1 MKDIA
6 LITGTGR
13 GIGKALAKLLLIN
26 NYNVYGY
33 SRSNSIQHKN
43 FKFIKTDLSNLD
55 SIKKIQLPKVEF
67 SSKILMVNNA
77 ATIGEILPINIKSE
91 QHIIS
96 EYNLNI
102 ICPTILIK
110 KFINSYSNNKLLI
123 NISSGAANKA
133 IPAWSTYCTTKS
145 GLDML
150 TKVIT
155 EEKHNNLKAFSIYPG
170 VVDTDMQKN
179 IRTSEKKYFPLQQK
193 FIDYYKNNEL
203 LTTNN
208 VAHKLLQIIKK
219 SDDYS
224 ENIINL
230 SEL

>member
-1 MKDIA
+1 MKDLAI
-6 LITGTGR
+6 ITGTGR
-13 GIGKALAKLLLIN
+13 GIGKALAKLLLTN
-26 NYNVYGY
+26 NYTIYGY

-43 FKFIKTDLSNLD
+43 FKFIKTDLSNLE
-55 SIKKIQLPKVEF
+55 SIKKIQLPKAEL
-67 SSKILMVNNA
+67 SCNILMVNNA

-91 QHIIS
+91 QQIID

-102 ICPTILIK
+102 VCPTILIK

-123 NISSGAANKA
+123 NISSGAANNA
-133 IPAWSTYCTTKS
+133 IPAWATYCATKS

-155 EEKHNNLKAFSIYPG
+155 KERHNNLKVFSIYPG
-170 VVDTDMQKN
+170 VVDTDMQKT

-193 FIDYYKNNEL
+193 FIDYYKNNKL
-203 LTTNN
+203 YTTNH
-208 VAHKLLQIIKK
+208 VAQKLLQIIKK
-219 SDDYS
+219 SDDYV

-230 SEL
+230 REL